1 MKAERADPRDGRW
14 EESGSAYRV
23 RYLGLKTESRTDPPL
38 VYECTEIGLSD
49 VTDVSEALRWAED
62 NADGRTF
69 TLYALVDRRR
79 ERGLVHLAGTDPTK
93 HD

>member
-1 MKAERADPRDGRW
+1 MKAEQADPFDGRW

-23 RYLGLKTESRTDPPL
+23 RYWGVKTESRTDPPL
-38 VYECTEIGLSD
+38 VYESTEINISD
-49 VTDVSEALRWAED
+49 VADVSEALRWAED

-69 TLYALVDRRR
+69 TLYALVDRGPD
-79 ERGLVHLAGTDPTK
+79 RGLVHLAGVDPTK